1 VRILAVAILLPL
13 TLSACTASVERRQIA
28 VTQQASKIMDSC
40 WEDASVSG
48 IDVNAA
54 AALSARTIFWNP
66 DSMDTQ
72 MLTYQEFASD
82 EEKPSI
88 AALMET
94 WKVCGEKQTAYAAK
108 QYNPQVAGLY
118 RMDVNRK
125 LVELANLYNGDIK
138 WNAFNVNLL
147 IYDFRFREA
156 LEQATGN
163 YWRGEYAD
171 AERRQAAV
179 AAALQAYGNA
189 LKDYGK
195 NSAGS
200 ATRPPVVQQMP
211 IYDPV
216 RTSCRE
222 NGNSVT
228 CTQTS
233 NLMTAP
239 KIIKCRVNGSVMTC
253 TEQ

>member
-1 VRILAVAILLPL
+1 MRILAVAILLPL
-13 TLSACTASVERRQIA
+13 ALSACAASVTNRGLAIQQKSNQIL
-28 VTQQASKIMDSC
+28 ASC
-40 WEDASVSG
+40 AQDAESLG
-48 IDVNAA
+48 ID
-54 AALSARTIFWNP
+54 ALKNRTNFFSS
-66 DSMDTQ
+66 DSMSFE
-72 MLTYQEFASD
+72 MYASSDVAD
-82 EEKPSI
+82 EEEKEAI
-88 AALMET
+88 AKL
-94 WKVCGEKQTAYAAK
+94 WDSFRQCGEQHVSFLETDVDKGLAAIWRK
-108 QYNPQVAGLY
+108 
-118 RMDVNRK
+118 DVNRQLLQ
-125 LVELANLYNGDIK
+125 LVDLYNGVVTWGSFNRDLRRYDNEFAEHYEIAAK
-138 WNAFNVNLL
+138 MYWNN
-147 IYDFRFREA
+147 
-156 LEQATGN
+156 
-163 YWRGEYAD
+163 EYAA

-195 NSAGS
+195 TSAGS
-200 ATRPPVVQQMP
+200 ANRPPVVQQMP

-239 KIIKCRVNGSVMTC
+239 KTIKCRVNGSVMTC

>member
-1 VRILAVAILLPL
+1 MRILAVAILLPL
-13 TLSACTASVERRQIA
+13 ALSACAASVTNRGLAIQQKSNQIL
-28 VTQQASKIMDSC
+28 ASC
-40 WEDASVSG
+40 AQDAESLG
-48 IDVNAA
+48 ID
-54 AALSARTIFWNP
+54 ALKNRTNFFSS
-66 DSMDTQ
+66 DSMSFE
-72 MLTYQEFASD
+72 MYASSDVAD
-82 EEKPSI
+82 EEEKEAI
-88 AALMET
+88 AKL
-94 WKVCGEKQTAYAAK
+94 WDSFRQCGEQHVSFLETDVDKGLAAIWRK
-108 QYNPQVAGLY
+108 
-118 RMDVNRK
+118 DVNRQLLQ
-125 LVELANLYNGDIK
+125 LVDLYNGVVTWGSFNRDLRRYDNEFAGHYEIAAK
-138 WNAFNVNLL
+138 MYWNN
-147 IYDFRFREA
+147 
-156 LEQATGN
+156 
-163 YWRGEYAD
+163 EYAA

-195 NSAGS
+195 TSAGS
-200 ATRPPVVQQMP
+200 ANRPPVVQPMP

-239 KIIKCRVNGSVMTC
+239 KIIKCRVNGNVMTC